1 MEPSEPC
8 FEGGGGGA
16 YEGGTEKLEQISLE
30 LFWLLKLI
38 LRNFSKPFSQAKI
51 QVAAGEGT
59 LPNFHLSKKKVG
71 KRKGGNES
79 EFHCCNL
86 DFKR

>member
-51 QVAAGEGT
+51 KVAAGEGAGT
-59 LPNFHLSKKKVG
+59 LPNFLLLKKKVG
-71 KRKGGNES
+71 IEKRGKRK
-79 EFHCCNL
+79 
-86 DFKR
+86 

>member
-30 LFWLLKLI
+30 IYGNLKLI
-38 LRNFSKPFSQAKI
+38 SRIFSEPFS

-59 LPNFHLSKKKVG
+59 SLKKVG
-71 KRKGGNES
+71 KTKGGNES
-79 EFHCCNL
+79 EHHC
-86 DFKR
+86 FE

>member
-30 LFWLLKLI
+30 LFGHLKLI
-38 LRNFSKPFSQAKI
+38 SRNFSRPFSQAKI
-51 QVAAGEGT
+51 QVATGEGT
-59 LPNFHLSKKKVG
+59 LPNFLFSKKKVG
-71 KRKGGNES
+71 
-79 EFHCCNL
+79 
-86 DFKR
+86 

>member
-30 LFWLLKLI
+30 LFGHLKLI
-38 LRNFSKPFSQAKI
+38 SRNFSKPFSEAKI

-59 LPNFHLSKKKVG
+59 HPNFPLSK
-71 KRKGGNES
+71 RK
-79 EFHCCNL
+79 
-86 DFKR
+86 